1 MKAIMQEW
9 REFVTEQNNR
19 EVGSCIIVDN
29 KDRVLI
35 LLRGS
40 TDPWKPGWWDLPG
53 GHLDGDEMPMEGA
66 AREAEEEAGLTVRN
80 LQKVGMKPIGRM
92 VKYFFVTRDYD
103 GSVSLKPNPKT
114 GIVEHDE
121 YKWATIE
128 ELAGFRESLVPVNM
142 VRKALNLVRV

>member
-1 MKAIMQEW
+1 MSE
-9 REFVTEQNNR
+9 RNNR

-53 GHLDGDEMPMEGA
+53 GHLDGSETPIQGA
-66 AREAEEEAGLTVRN
+66 AREAEEEAGLTVRD

-92 VKYFFVTRDYD
+92 VKYFFVTRHYD
-103 GSVSLKPNPKT
+103 GSVSLKANPKT

-121 YKWATIE
+121 YKWVTIE
-128 ELAGFRESLVPVNM
+128 ELTDLRESLVPIDM
-142 VRKALNLVRV
+142 IRKALNLVRI

>member
-1 MKAIMQEW
+1 MKTIMKEW
-9 REFVTEQNNR
+9 RGYMTERNNR

-29 KDRVLI
+29 KDRGLV

-53 GHLDGDEMPMEGA
+53 GHLDGEELPIEGA
-66 AREAEEEAGLTVRN
+66 IRETKEEAGLTVRN
-80 LQKVGMKPIGRM
+80 LQKVDMKPMGRI

-103 GSVSLKPNPKT
+103 GTVSLEPNPQT
-114 GIVEHDE
+114 GIIEHDE
-121 YKWATIE
+121 YRWVSIE
-128 ELAGFRESLVPVNM
+128 ELMGLRDSLVPAST

>member
-1 MKAIMQEW
+1 M
-9 REFVTEQNNR
+9 TEQNNR

-80 LQKVGMKPIGRM
+80 LQKVGIKPIGRM

-128 ELAGFRESLVPVNM
+128 ELAHFRKSLVPVNM
-142 VRKALNLVRV
+142 VRKALSLVRV

>member
-1 MKAIMQEW
+1 MEY
-9 REFVTEQNNR
+9 T
-19 EVGSCIIVDN
+19 GSG
-29 KDRVLI
+29 LI
-35 LLRGS
+35 LYIKENDDIKYCCLETKKGEY
-40 TDPWKPGWWDLPG
+40 DFPKGCIDYPEHEVDC
-53 GHLDGDEMPMEGA
+53 A
-66 AREAEEEAGLTVRN
+66 IREAEEEAGLTVRN

-128 ELAGFRESLVPVNM
+128 ELADFRESLVPVNM

>member
-128 ELAGFRESLVPVNM
+128 ELADFRESLVPVNM

>member
-9 REFVTEQNNR
+9 RGFMTEQNNR

-80 LQKVGMKPIGRM
+80 LQKVGIKPIGRM

-128 ELAGFRESLVPVNM
+128 ELADFRESLVPVNM